1 MITEL
6 ELPLNESVAT
16 VLDSVGFA
24 GFPPQ
29 KSPLNSPILD
39 AVGREILKYGWCWT
53 VMNTGCCEELV
64 RHDLSGMT
72 LTFSDLADEQKR
84 IGDQFWLKMTLSC
97 WSLVF

>member
-16 VLDSVGFA
+16 VLDAVGFT

-29 KSPLNSPILD
+29 KSPLD

-72 LTFSDLADEQKR
+72 LTFSDLADETEEN
-84 IGDQFWLKMTLSC
+84 W
-97 WSLVF
+97 